1 MTTPMAPGVESPIA
15 REVHDAV
22 ERLKLSERSAELDR
36 NPSFPRAEFRALG
49 EANLLG
55 LRTPV
60 SLGGRGLPLPDA
72 GLALYH
78 LAYRAGSTTFAKLA
92 LQPDFSSVLGVH
104 GSAELVENYFRP
116 MTRGKVL
123 VANHVTE
130 PEAGSDAQAIRCTA
144 EKVGSRYILSG
155 VKSQV
160 AFALDADA
168 AIVYARTAESGNG
181 MTAILVPQEL
191 PGIRREVIP
200 DLGEK
205 WMRRGMI
212 SYDRV
217 EVPTSHRIGEEGAA
231 FGYLKDEMTHERALL
246 AALYLGVGRASW
258 EETVDHV
265 KTRMAFGRPLSQQQ
279 AVSFPLVEAWAS
291 LDSAWLFVENVLI
304 RMQAGEPMT
313 GPAALAKWLATE
325 TALRCAD
332 LGIQFH
338 GGRGYSSSLPHEQRW
353 RDVRSGAIAHG
364 PSEIMHLIASRDLW
378 PRERPPVAS
387 PPK

>member
-15 REVHDAV
+15 REVHNAV

-36 NPSFPRAEFRALG
+36 NPSFPREEFRALG

-116 MTRGKVL
+116 MTRGKLL

-191 PGIRREVIP
+191 PGNPGGRSSRIW
-200 DLGEK
+200 EK
-205 WMRRGMI
+205 WDATGMVA
-212 SYDRV
+212 YDR
-217 EVPTSHRIGEEGAA
+217 E
-231 FGYLKDEMTHERALL
+231 
-246 AALYLGVGRASW
+246 
-258 EETVDHV
+258 
-265 KTRMAFGRPLSQQQ
+265 
-279 AVSFPLVEAWAS
+279 
-291 LDSAWLFVENVLI
+291 
-304 RMQAGEPMT
+304 
-313 GPAALAKWLATE
+313 
-325 TALRCAD
+325 
-332 LGIQFH
+332 
-338 GGRGYSSSLPHEQRW
+338 
-353 RDVRSGAIAHG
+353 
-364 PSEIMHLIASRDLW
+364 
-378 PRERPPVAS
+378 
-387 PPK
+387 